1 MGQFFPP
8 ERGDMEITD
17 FYADN
22 QPYCREVRFSVP
34 YDEWSEFEGSTFFQE
49 LSRYLEDLKKRTR
62 DSNKA
67 RHEPERTEETE
78 IKDKRRPWNAI
89 KTSVRII
96 LTAQFRFD
104 ITKKDPQLLPLK
116 TSWQFCKEMDA

>member
-8 ERGDMEITD
+8 ERGDMEITE

-34 YDEWSEFEGSTFFQE
+34 YDEWSEFEKSTFFQE
-49 LSRYLEDLKKRTR
+49 LSQYLEDLKKRTQ

-67 RHEPERTEETE
+67 HHEPERTEETE
-78 IKDKRRPWNAI
+78 MFELDGVEMSRLEAFLYQACMKLHARRRKR
-89 KTSVRII
+89 
-96 LTAQFRFD
+96 
-104 ITKKDPQLLPLK
+104 LL
-116 TSWQFCKEMDA
+116 MDWRKNFPNKPKIE

>member
-8 ERGDMEITD
+8 ERGDMEITE

-49 LSRYLEDLKKRTR
+49 LSRYLEDLKKRTQ

-78 IKDKRRPWNAI
+78 MFEPVGVEMSRLEAFLYQSCMKLHARRRKR
-89 KTSVRII
+89 
-96 LTAQFRFD
+96 
-104 ITKKDPQLLPLK
+104 LLRDWRKNFPNK
-116 TSWQFCKEMDA
+116 PKIE